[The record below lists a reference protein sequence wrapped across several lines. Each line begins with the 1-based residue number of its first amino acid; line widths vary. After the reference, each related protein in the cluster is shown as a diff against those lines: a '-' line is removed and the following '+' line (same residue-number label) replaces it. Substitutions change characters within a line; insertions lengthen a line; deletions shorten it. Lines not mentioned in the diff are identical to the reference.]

1 MNGKKDKESYRQSCR
16 EIVQANFALPKK
28 TSYEWKV
35 EDSPLNFVIPIK
47 SNPEGVK
54 CLENEC

>member
-28 TSYEWKV
+28 TIHEWGV
-35 EDSPLNFVIPIK
+35 EGISLNFVIPIK

-54 CLENEC
+54 